1 MRNGLTRA
9 IIPQTLLAVLLVSAA
24 CNKAKKDPL
33 ANQGPPEGMG
43 PGMMG
48 GPPGMPGPST
58 PIRQVMTKLTKGPES
73 LTSKIGQELRAD
85 PPAWDTIQPQ
95 TKEYVE
101 LAATLSKYDPPKGS
115 KESWAKLTGSYTETA
130 AKLDRAAAAK
140 DKSAAL
146 AAHTALT
153 QSCMECHR
161 EHRMMGPPGKMGPM
175 SFGQQGGFPGQGGGQ
190 PPAPPPGQ

>member
-1 MRNGLTRA
+1 MRRGLSRA
-9 IIPQTLLAVLLVSAA
+9 IVYQTLLGVLLVCAA
-24 CNKAKKDPL
+24 CHKAKQDPL
-33 ANQGPPEGMG
+33 ANLGPPEGVG

-58 PIRQVMTKLTKGPES
+58 PIRQVMGKLTKGPES
-73 LTSKIGQELRAD
+73 LTSKIGQELDSD
-85 PPAWDTIQPQ
+85 PPAWETIQPQ
-95 TKEYVE
+95 TKEYKE
-101 LAATLSKYDPPKGS
+101 LAATLSKYDPPRGS

-140 DKSAAL
+140 DKKAAL

-161 EHRMMGPPGKMGPM
+161 EHRMMVPPGKMGPM
-175 SFGQQGGFPGQGGGQ
+175 SFGPSGG
-190 PPAPPPGQ
+190 PPGPQQ

>member
-1 MRNGLTRA
+1 MGKGLTRA
-9 IIPQTLLAVLLVSAA
+9 IIPQALLAILLFCAA
-24 CNKAKKDPL
+24 CHKVKQDPL

-58 PIRQVMTKLTKGPES
+58 PIRQVMGKLTKGPES
-73 LTSKIGQELRAD
+73 LTSKIGQELSTD
-85 PPAWDTIQPQ
+85 PLPWDAIQPQ

-101 LAATLSKYDPPKGS
+101 LAATLSKYDPPRGS
-115 KESWAKLTGSYTETA
+115 KESWAKLTGSYTEMAT
-130 AKLDRAAAAK
+130 KLDRAAATK
-140 DKSAAL
+140 DKNAAV

-161 EHRMMGPPGKMGPM
+161 EHRLMVPPGKMGPL
-175 SFGQQGGFPGQGGGQ
+175 SFG
-190 PPAPPPGQ
+190 PPGGPPGPQK

>member
-1 MRNGLTRA
+1 MRQGLTRA
-9 IIPQTLLAVLLVSAA
+9 IVSQTLLAGLLVCAA
-24 CNKAKKDPL
+24 CNKAKNDPL
-33 ANQGPPEGMG
+33 ANQGPAEGMG

-73 LTSKIGQELRAD
+73 LTSKIGQELQTD

-95 TKEYVE
+95 TKEYLE
-101 LAATLSKYDPPKGS
+101 LAATLSKYDPPRGS
-115 KESWAKLTGSYTETA
+115 KESWAKLTGSYTDTA
-130 AKLDRAAAAK
+130 AKLDRAATAK
-140 DKSAAL
+140 DKAAAL
-146 AAHTALT
+146 EAHTALT
-153 QSCMECHR
+153 QSCNACHR

-175 SFGQQGGFPGQGGGQ
+175 SFGQQGGFPGQGGQ